1 MLAIFADTI
10 VALHVSYAIRATR
23 SVPATSMRN
32 VLRTIMESA
41 EMMNRQQMDWLER
54 LIGRP
59 SRLVDFG
66 GLSQSE
72 VHAQAVMITEAVR
85 RRLPEHESYVLM
97 ARFARDID
105 KCAGVYGV
113 ADHLLASGSPVTH
126 REAITDLVWRRYL
139 PREYQGGFSL
149 RDIEGRTRV
158 SKSSLGRAARWLDD
172 ECDEVELSALH
183 HLEDMFVE
191 QGVVRYTVM
200 EPA

>member
-23 SVPATSMRN
+23 SVAPTSMRN

-54 LIGRP
+54 LIGQR
-59 SRLVDFG
+59 SKLVDFG
-66 GLSQSE
+66 GLNQIE
-72 VHAQAVMITEAVR
+72 IHAQAVMITEAVR
-85 RRLPEHESYVLM
+85 LRLPEHEAYALM

-105 KCAGVYGV
+105 KSAGVHGMACY
-113 ADHLLASGSPVTH
+113 LLTSGSPV
-126 REAITDLVWRRYL
+126 REPEALADLVWRRYL
-139 PREYQGGFSL
+139 PREYLGGYSL

-183 HLEDMFVE
+183 HLEETFMQ